1 VTTPELPLNSR
12 GQPVS
17 ERLCTSPITA
27 QFGARIEHEVT
38 DDAFA
43 ASQGEYEAT
52 CGCVFLPAP
61 LTTPPGRPCQA
72 CLDILTAA
80 HQTTAHRSIRHR
92 VRLRQRLM
100 PMRRPHRAP
109 TRKDTTR

>member
-1 VTTPELPLNSR
+1 VTTPEPPPDRR
-12 GQPVS
+12 GRPVS

-43 ASQGEYEAT
+43 ASQGEYEAI
-52 CGCVFLPAP
+52 CGCVFVPAP
-61 LTTPPGRPCQA
+61 LTAPPGRPCLA
-72 CLDILTAA
+72 CLGILAAARQATAR
-80 HQTTAHRSIRHR
+80 RSVRRR
-92 VRLRQRLM
+92 VGLLQRLV
-100 PMRRPHRAP
+100 PMRRPHGGP